1 MVGKPIWDVG
11 PWRALTST
19 PGRASTSPVTHDQG
33 TPTAPSHPLEAA
45 TATASPGPP
54 PSPLATDRAGRLPAL
69 LSRDRGTLVALAAL
83 AVLTTTHLASHLLG
97 AGTWAAVTQW
107 TLMPLLALALARAT
121 RGARRSRLV
130 RLTLLALAL
139 SWLGDAAPDLAGESA
154 FLVMVGFFLLA
165 QVAYLVAFWPTR
177 KQSVLT
183 RPARVVPYALAL
195 VGLLALC
202 APGTGALLV
211 PTVVYGT
218 CLTLMAALST
228 GVHRLAGA
236 GGAVFLVSD
245 SLIALGEFVPGF
257 SLPAEGFWVM
267 ATYVAGQCLL
277 TAGVLLRDS
286 ADRAAAARP
295 AGPVGPAPRTGPTDR
310 SDVRTA

>member
-1 MVGKPIWDVG
+1 M
-11 PWRALTST
+11 
-19 PGRASTSPVTHDQG
+19 
-33 TPTAPSHPLEAA
+33 
-45 TATASPGPP
+45 
-54 PSPLATDRAGRLPAL
+54 
-69 LSRDRGTLVALAAL
+69 ALAAL
-83 AVLTTTHLASHLLG
+83 AVLTTTHLAAHLLG
-97 AGTWAAVTQW
+97 ADTWAAVTQW

-121 RGARRSRLV
+121 RGTHRSRLV

-165 QVAYLVAFWPTR
+165 QVAYVVAFWPSRTR
-177 KQSVLT
+177 SVLT
-183 RPARVVPYALAL
+183 RPARAAPYALAL
-195 VGLLALC
+195 VGLLVLC

-228 GVHRLAGA
+228 GVHRLAGV

-245 SLIALGEFVPGF
+245 SLIALGELVPGF
-257 SLPAEGFWVM
+257 SLPGWGFWVM

-277 TAGVLLRDS
+277 AAGVLLRDS

-295 AGPVGPAPRTGPTDR
+295 VDPADPAGPAPRTGPTDR
-310 SDVRTA
+310 SDVRPA

>member
-1 MVGKPIWDVG
+1 
-11 PWRALTST
+11 
-19 PGRASTSPVTHDQG
+19 VTHDHG

-45 TATASPGPP
+45 TPTASAGSA
-54 PSPLATDRAGRLPAL
+54 PSPLATDRAGRPPAL
-69 LSRDRGTLVALAAL
+69 LSRDRGTLAALAAL
-83 AVLTTTHLASHLLG
+83 AVLTTTHLAAHLLG
-97 AGTWAAVTQW
+97 ADTWAAVTQW
-107 TLMPLLALALARAT
+107 ALMPLLALALARAT
-121 RGARRSRLV
+121 RGARRSRVV

-165 QVAYLVAFWPTR
+165 QVAYVVAFWPSRTR
-177 KQSVLT
+177 SVLT
-183 RPARVVPYALAL
+183 RPARAVPYALAL

-228 GVHRLAGA
+228 GVHRLAGV

-267 ATYVAGQCLL
+267 ATYLAGQCLL

-286 ADRAAAARP
+286 TDRAAAARP
-295 AGPVGPAPRTGPTDR
+295 VGPVGPVGPAPRTGPTER
-310 SDVRTA
+310 SGVTPA

>member
-1 MVGKPIWDVG
+1 M
-11 PWRALTST
+11 
-19 PGRASTSPVTHDQG
+19 THDHG
-33 TPTAPSHPLEAA
+33 TPTAPPHPIPSALP
-45 TATASPGPP
+45 TAT
-54 PSPLATDRAGRLPAL
+54 PSPLSTDRPSRLPEIL
-69 LSRDRGTLVALAAL
+69 GRDRGTLVALSAL
-83 AVLTTTHLASHLLG
+83 AVVTTTHLAAHLLG
-97 AGTWAAVTQW
+97 ADTWATATQW

-165 QVAYLVAFWPTR
+165 QVAYVLAFWPCRT
-177 KQSVLT
+177 QSVLA
-183 RPARVVPYALAL
+183 RPARAVPYALAL

-202 APGTGALLV
+202 APGTGDLLV

-245 SLIALGEFVPGF
+245 SLIALGEFVPAF

-267 ATYVAGQCLL
+267 ATYVVGQCMLA
-277 TAGVLLRDS
+277 AGVLLRDS
-286 ADRAAAARP
+286 ADR
-295 AGPVGPAPRTGPTDR
+295 
-310 SDVRTA
+310 SDVRPA